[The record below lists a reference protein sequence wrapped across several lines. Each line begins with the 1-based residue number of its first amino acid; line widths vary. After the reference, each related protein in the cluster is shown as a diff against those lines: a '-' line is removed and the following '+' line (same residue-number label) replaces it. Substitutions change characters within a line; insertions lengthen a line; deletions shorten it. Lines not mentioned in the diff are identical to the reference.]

1 MYEMLLS
8 LSVSNS
14 VHGKRLR
21 NNRCV
26 RFEAALRR
34 MISDWFESMR
44 IHLFSYGSRD
54 NVMSF
59 CAAPLQVE
67 HTYCLFRGSV
77 CFQLIFV
84 LSRAKD

>member
-44 IHLFSYGSRD
+44 IHLYLEQKTSLYD
-54 NVMSF
+54 IH
-59 CAAPLQVE
+59 A
-67 HTYCLFRGSV
+67 T
-77 CFQLIFV
+77 
-84 LSRAKD
+84 